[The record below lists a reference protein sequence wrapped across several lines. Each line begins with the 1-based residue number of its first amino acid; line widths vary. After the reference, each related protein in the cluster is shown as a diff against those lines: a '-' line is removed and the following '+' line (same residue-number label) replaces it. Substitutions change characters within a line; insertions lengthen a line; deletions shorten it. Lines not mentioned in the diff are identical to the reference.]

1 MGVGQDMQDVGDKI
15 RESAV
20 KQHAFKSRTP
30 HGPSLS
36 FSLKVI
42 LEAISMLVVQVKVP
56 GVSVRPPMDPP
67 PMLVLPLFL
76 VLVAASV

>member
-1 MGVGQDMQDVGDKI
+1 
-15 RESAV
+15 
-20 KQHAFKSRTP
+20 
-30 HGPSLS
+30 
-36 FSLKVI
+36 
-42 LEAISMLVVQVKVP
+42 MLVVQVKVP